1 MKHLRQIDSLDSAP
15 VGYYWLAIED
25 DPPPRIV
32 AVIEGP
38 RGKAIMAIGVTG
50 NSKLPEQRC
59 RLYGPLTCPSVPP
72 WGKPRKEAK

>member
-1 MKHLRQIDSLDSAP
+1 VKHLRQIDSLDSAP

-38 RGKAIMAIGVTG
+38 RGK
-50 NSKLPEQRC
+50 
-59 RLYGPLTCPSVPP
+59 
-72 WGKPRKEAK
+72 PRKGAK